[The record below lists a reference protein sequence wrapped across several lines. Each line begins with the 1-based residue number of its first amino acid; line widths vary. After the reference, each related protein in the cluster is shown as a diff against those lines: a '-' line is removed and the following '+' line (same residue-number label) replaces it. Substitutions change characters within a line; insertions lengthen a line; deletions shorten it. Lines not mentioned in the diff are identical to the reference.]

1 MGIERDIQ
9 VCASP
14 ALAPLGGLLGY
25 SYKNTYAHADKSIHQ
40 TENWI
45 LFIFANEEGELK
57 ILTVPTP
64 VFGCAVLDIN
74 PISHNSQFVVQYFAN
89 LTR

>member
-14 ALAPLGGLLGY
+14 ALATLGGLLGY

-40 TENWI
+40 TEN
-45 LFIFANEEGELK
+45 
-57 ILTVPTP
+57 
-64 VFGCAVLDIN
+64 
-74 PISHNSQFVVQYFAN
+74 
-89 LTR
+89 